1 MKISWFQF
9 SQNLI
14 NLISKAVYVHTKG
27 GRVYVEVIGSAPTM
41 VCICGKSPNSDFFDQ
56 TGPKKVRIY
65 LKKSAFLNFPSIL
78 NLRIRRSSLNIA
90 PMTIFQKTDPT

>member
-1 MKISWFQF
+1 MKKSWFQF

-14 NLISKAVYVHTKG
+14 NLISKAIYVHSKG

-41 VCICGKSPNSDFFDQ
+41 VCICGKSQNSDFFDQ
-56 TGPKKVRIY
+56 TGPKKVLIY

>member
-1 MKISWFQF
+1 MFLTKKIFWPKKFLDPKKLLTPKIF
-9 SQNLI
+9 LPQN
-14 NLISKAVYVHTKG
+14 
-27 GRVYVEVIGSAPTM
+27 SAPTM

-90 PMTIFQKTDPT
+90 PMTFYQKIDPT

>member
-1 MKISWFQF
+1 MFKVHKYISAKKWNNC
-9 SQNLI
+9 S
-14 NLISKAVYVHTKG
+14 V
-27 GRVYVEVIGSAPTM
+27 PTM
-41 VCICGKSPNSDFFDQ
+41 VRICGKSPNSDFFEQ

-90 PMTIFQKTDPT
+90 PMTFYQKIDPT